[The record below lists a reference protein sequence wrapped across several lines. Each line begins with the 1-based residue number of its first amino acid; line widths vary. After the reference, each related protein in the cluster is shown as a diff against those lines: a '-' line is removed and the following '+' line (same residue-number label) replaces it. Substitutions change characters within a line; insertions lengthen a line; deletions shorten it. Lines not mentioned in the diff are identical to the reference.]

1 METPV
6 TSVVE
11 LRDLH
16 LRFGAKQVLD
26 GVSLAVAPQER
37 VVIIGQSG
45 AGKTTILRS
54 VLGVLIP
61 DSGGVF
67 FEGRNIA
74 ELTHEELQQARQH
87 IGMVY
92 QDGALL
98 SSLNV
103 HDNLALPLQELT
115 DKTRGEIDKI
125 VEEKLDLVEMQ
136 GEGRTMPAELSGGMR
151 KRVGFARALVMHPK
165 LILFDEPTAGLDPV
179 ISSVIDDL
187 IVRLTE
193 QTKATSIIVTHLM
206 DSAFRVATRIA
217 MLYGGKII
225 ADATPAEIRRS
236 EDAVVHQFITG
247 TLDGPILQRPPL
259 VQAELA

>member
-1 METPV
+1 
-6 TSVVE
+6 
-11 LRDLH
+11 
-16 LRFGAKQVLD
+16 
-26 GVSLAVAPQER
+26 
-37 VVIIGQSG
+37 
-45 AGKTTILRS
+45 
-54 VLGVLIP
+54 
-61 DSGGVF
+61 
-67 FEGRNIA
+67 
-74 ELTHEELQQARQH
+74 
-87 IGMVY
+87 
-92 QDGALL
+92 
-98 SSLNV
+98 NV

-247 TLDGPILQRPPL
+247 TLDGPILQRAPL